1 MEASRIFLV
10 VTKVCAILNMWLE
23 TRGNR
28 NCDLTRPSLIISRCF
43 EKMSCMLFNYLH
55 LFLKKINDLSAKFP
69 RRLSRQLTFFLLRP
83 YGILLKKAKMIT
95 FSAIFRVFRPRNFC
109 FFQIYEDNCKTSP
122 YSEIKKNVDPRKILK
137 FTFLQKW
144 HNVIILAYEINYY
157 RNYPF

>member
-55 LFLKKINDLSAKFP
+55 LFFKKINDLSAKFP
-69 RRLSRQLTFFLLRP
+69 RRLSRQLTFFFYWDP
-83 YGILLKKAKMIT
+83 MEYCWKKQKWSR
-95 FSAIFRVFRPRNFC
+95 FPQFWGYFRPRNFC

-122 YSEIKKNVDPRKILK
+122 YSEIKKNVDPRKIFK
-137 FTFLQKW
+137 VYFSPKM
-144 HNVIILAYEINYY
+144 A
-157 RNYPF
+157 